1 MRFRML
7 GKSGIQASVIG
18 LGSWIDEEW
27 LGGSPDEQNLIE
39 TIAAALDNDINFIDT
54 APLYGLGLAEE
65 MIGRAIRGKRDQVVL
80 ADKCGLVWD
89 IEQGRYAFDYR
100 GKKVN
105 RSLSEQSIRRE
116 LEQSLHRLG
125 TDHIDLYQIHVFD
138 PDHPVE
144 EPIQVLQGL
153 KQEGKIRA
161 IGLCSP
167 SMAQLEVWHRDGELD
182 IVQQPYSMADRRAE
196 LDIIPYCFNHGI
208 SVIAWSPLIQG
219 LLTGKIGPNQKYAPD
234 AFEGQSVRFNS
245 EKLQEAAYR
254 ISEFNPIAHRY
265 GVDLTQL
272 VLAWTIQSAGVTH
285 VLVGVTDTQRLNEI
299 ARAGD
304 VSLSQDEVGRIN
316 AIIESGLEE
325 ATEAWSL

>member
-1 MRFRML
+1 ML

-18 LGSWIDEEW
+18 LGSWVDEEW

-39 TIAAALDNDINFIDT
+39 TITTALDSDINFIDT
-54 APLYGLGLAEE
+54 APLYGLGFAEE
-65 MIGRAIRGKRDQVVL
+65 IIGKAIQGKRDKVVL

-89 IEQGRYAFDYR
+89 IDQGRYAFDYM

-105 RSLSEQSIRRE
+105 RSLSEHSIRRE
-116 LEQSLHRLG
+116 LEMSLHRLG
-125 TDHIDLYQIHVFD
+125 TDYIDLYQIHVFD
-138 PDHPVE
+138 PDHPME
-144 EPIQVLQGL
+144 EPIQTLLSL

-161 IGLCSP
+161 IGICNPSP
-167 SMAQLEVWHRDGELD
+167 AHLEIWHRDGELD
-182 IVQQPYSMADRRAE
+182 VVQQPYSMADRRAE

-219 LLTGKIGPNQKYAPD
+219 LLMGKIGPSQKYAPD
-234 AFEGQSVRFNS
+234 SFEGQSVRFNS

-265 GVDLTQL
+265 GIDLTQL
-272 VLAWTIQSAGVTH
+272 VLAWTIQSAGVTYA
-285 VLVGVTDTQRLNEI
+285 LIGVTDAKQVNGI
-299 ARAGD
+299 ARAGNI
-304 VSLSQDEVGRIN
+304 SLSQDEVGRIN

-325 ATEAWSL
+325 TTEAWSL

>member
-1 MRFRML
+1 ML

-27 LGGSPDEQNLIE
+27 LGGSPDEHNLIE
-39 TIAAALDNDINFIDT
+39 TITAALDNDINFIDT
-54 APLYGLGLAEE
+54 APLYGLGFAEE
-65 MIGRAIRGKRDQVVL
+65 MIGKAIRGKRDQVVL

-89 IEQGRYAFDYR
+89 IDQGRYAFDYM

-105 RSLSEQSIRRE
+105 RSLNEQSIRRE
-116 LEQSLHRLG
+116 FEQSLHRLG
-125 TDHIDLYQIHVFD
+125 TDYIDLYQIHVFD
-138 PDHPVE
+138 PDHPME
-144 EPIQVLQGL
+144 ESIQTLLSL

-161 IGLCSP
+161 IGICSP
-167 SMAQLEVWHRDGELD
+167 SMAQLEVWHRDSELD

-208 SVIAWSPLIQG
+208 SVVAWSPLIQG

-234 AFEGQSVRFNS
+234 SFEGLSVRFNS

-265 GVDLTQL
+265 GIDLTQL

-285 VLVGVTDTQRLNEI
+285 VLVGVTDAQRINEI
-299 ARAGD
+299 ARAGN

-316 AIIESGLEE
+316 AIIESGLEDT
-325 ATEAWSL
+325 TEAWSL